1 MHVRPEVEVE
11 VRWKVLLGAV
21 AAGVIVTAV
30 LLLVAPAPTVRAPDP
45 TADPIA
51 DPTAA
56 ADPAIRADAASRVNL
71 APAVERSDAASL
83 ATADKRLPGT
93 WVDQAPPDAA
103 ASGPLVIGLHGRGD
117 TPEHFSG
124 LAGRIGPRFA
134 WRFLQA
140 PLPWRENTQWFR
152 MDASDGGRADL
163 DQAMALV
170 DVHVRSGGARKV
182 ALVGFSQGCFVAAHY
197 AAFHPE
203 RIAAVVCAGGG
214 LAYSPPELAPGP
226 RPAVLFFHGSEDAVV
241 PISRARD
248 AKQQLENRGLACELI
263 VHAEGHSLPE
273 AELPRLR
280 QWLERQLGAPT
291 AEPAK
296 PPAP

>member
-1 MHVRPEVEVE
+1 ME

-21 AAGVIVTAV
+21 AAGVVVTVA
-30 LLLVAPAPTVRAPDP
+30 LLFTAPAPPVRA
-45 TADPIA
+45 TGS
-51 DPTAA
+51 TA
-56 ADPAIRADAASRVNL
+56 ADPVATANVAHAANS
-71 APAVERSDAASL
+71 APPIGLSDAASL

-93 WVDQAPPDAA
+93 WVDQAPPDAS

-124 LAGRIGPRFA
+124 LAARIGPRFG

-140 PLPWRENTQWFR
+140 PLAWRENTQWFR

-163 DQAMALV
+163 DQALALV
-170 DVHVRSGGARKV
+170 DVHVRSAGGRKV

-197 AAFHPE
+197 AVLHPD
-203 RIAAVVCAGGG
+203 RVIAVVCAGGG
-214 LAYSPPELAPGP
+214 LVYSPPELIPGP

-241 PISRARD
+241 PITRARD
-248 AKQQLENRGLACELI
+248 AKQQLESRGISCELM

-280 QWLERQLGAPT
+280 QWLERQLGST
-291 AEPAK
+291 AGDPK
-296 PPAP
+296 TPPR